1 MKINYNDFSISKE
14 IGVDYMEAESL
25 AGVYQE
31 IAILLGVDVA
41 IKIHEVFKG
50 QQIIF
55 PKQLYNKEYIYQYI
69 HKNYNGKNIRELSQ
83 MFDYSDRRV
92 RQILNEV

>member
-1 MKINYNDFSISKE
+1 
-14 IGVDYMEAESL
+14 MEAESL

-31 IAILLGVDVA
+31 IAVLLDVDIA
-41 IKIHEVFKG
+41 IKIHDLFKG
-50 QQIIF
+50 QQIVF
-55 PKQLYNKEYIYQYI
+55 PKQLYNREFIYQYI
-69 HKNYNGKNIRELSQ
+69 HKNYNGRNIRELSQ